1 MIFRVAF
8 KGSTW
13 RELDADLFTISRG
26 LLAFAALI
34 VACAGRLYLDF
45 RCWSLLRHARVPMAS
60 SGIASWQ
67 TRSVVTKC
75 RRAEAARKTRANASI
90 FNLGVLAGECGTM
103 VPIWQRICDGS
114 VKLSVNVITAGRYYR
129 SGEEVP
135 DQEVSDA
142 MRKYVVRDDDG
153 VPKPSPL
160 ASSKSPGKVSRSAVL
175 ILPGQSKPC
184 SALQ

>member
-34 VACAGRLYLDF
+34 AACAGRLYLDF

-103 VPIWQRICDGS
+103 VPIWQRICGGTAR
-114 VKLSVNVITAGRYYR
+114 KLRARMPVVTFSEACAILDLGNKKRPAPTRLSSGEQRT
-129 SGEEVP
+129 GEEV
-135 DQEVSDA
+135 
-142 MRKYVVRDDDG
+142 
-153 VPKPSPL
+153 
-160 ASSKSPGKVSRSAVL
+160 
-175 ILPGQSKPC
+175 
-184 SALQ
+184 